1 MTTRRSS
8 EPVRFMPGDALR
20 VVQIGMGW
28 QSEQAGGLNRMM
40 FELHHR
46 LGALGVEMQGLVAGS
61 DLAERETAGRV
72 RAFGALDT
80 PMWRRMRS
88 VDPLL
93 RTMLGGAHE
102 EVILGHFAPYALG
115 ALDAVKEHPF
125 VVYFHG
131 PWSDESV
138 AEGRNAISGFLRRQ
152 LERTVYRRADA
163 CIVLS
168 RAFSELLQ
176 QEFGVAAERIRVI
189 PGGVDAARFAALPS
203 RAEARARLGWDAQ
216 VPTVLAV
223 RRLVRRTGVDRLIA
237 AAAALR
243 ARVPAVRILIAG
255 EGEER
260 AALEAQ
266 AWALGAGDAVRFL
279 GFVPEAQLPLAYR
292 AADLTVVPSISLEGF
307 GLIVPESL
315 AAGTPVLV
323 TPVGGL
329 PETVEGLSHA
339 LVLWDASAPSI
350 ADGIAEALTGRRALP
365 SARECIAFATQRYD
379 WPVVAEQVASV
390 LLQVRREW
398 AR

>member
-8 EPVRFMPGDALR
+8 EPVRFRPGDALR

-46 LGALGVEMQGLVAGS
+46 LGTLGVDMHGLVAGS

-72 RAFGALDT
+72 RAVGALDA

-93 RTMLGGAHE
+93 RTMLGAAHE

-131 PWSDESV
+131 PWSDESRK
-138 AEGRNAISGFLRRQ
+138 EGRGWLSGRVRHA
-152 LERTVYRRADA
+152 LEARVYRRAER

-168 RAFSELLQ
+168 RAFARVLEHD
-176 QEFGVAAERIRVI
+176 FGVPPERITVI
-189 PGGVDAARFAALPS
+189 PGGVDVAHFARPGS
-203 RAEARARLGWDAQ
+203 RADARRALGWSESA
-216 VPTVLAV
+216 PTVLTV
-223 RRLVRRTGVDRLIA
+223 RRLVRRTGVDRLIDA
-237 AAAALR
+237 LPALR
-243 ARVPAVRILIAG
+243 ARVPGVRVMIAG
-255 EGEER
+255 DGPER

-266 AWALGAGDAVRFL
+266 AKALGVADAVRFL
-279 GFVPEAQLPLAYR
+279 GFVREEQLPLAYR
-292 AADLTVVPSISLEGF
+292 AADLSVVPSVSLEGF

-315 AAGTPVLV
+315 SAGTPVLV

-329 PETVEGLSHA
+329 PETVAGLSDA
-339 LVLWDASAPSI
+339 LVLRDASPAAI
-350 ADGIAEALTGRRALP
+350 ADGLSAALLGERAMPSPAQCEEFARR
-365 SARECIAFATQRYD
+365 QYD
-379 WPVVAEQVASV
+379 WPVIAHQVAELLKGVA
-390 LLQVRREW
+390 R
-398 AR
+398 